1 MKLEMSTH
9 MRMEQRMKLAPHMI
23 QSMEI
28 LQLPI
33 LALQERIEQ
42 ELNSNPVLE
51 MTEPANPED
60 TDSVEQEAKEDIN
73 EKELVVNTDN
83 NKVEDFERLDSL
95 SDGFKDYMNEA
106 GPFRKRVYSD
116 EPDKKLEAIK
126 NTAALPQS
134 LHEHLAEQWRMVDAE
149 PAVKKAG
156 DMIIDYIDDR
166 GYLTVRL
173 EQLHNKDRGDFTI
186 DDLKEAMELVQ
197 KLEPTGV
204 GARDMRECLLIQMA
218 QSSEDMSFESRLIA
232 EHLDELLEN
241 RLPDIAKKMNCGI
254 DAINR
259 AIKRMSKLD
268 TSPGLQVGRDQNH
281 PITPDVIVESLDNSS
296 QYSVRL
302 ADYDLPRLRV
312 NDYYAKMAKDAK
324 VAEKTKKFL
333 QTNLRSAQWII
344 EAIEQRKNTLLR
356 VTKAVVKF
364 QRDFF
369 EKGQLY
375 LRPLPMSKVADD
387 VGVHLATVSRAV
399 AGKYIQCPWGIL
411 PLRKFFSGGTEDVN
425 GASLSWEAIRAKLQ
439 QIINAEDKTKP
450 LNDEQIRKKLTE
462 FGIKKLARRTV
473 AKYRKL
479 LGIPAARFRKK
490 YDSTAKKLVD

>member
-1 MKLEMSTH
+1 
-9 MRMEQRMKLAPHMI
+9 MEQRMKLAPHMI

-51 MTEPANPED
+51 MSEPVNPED
-60 TDSVEQEAKEDIN
+60 TDSAEQQPQEDIN
-73 EKELVVNTDN
+73 EKDLVVNTDN
-83 NKVEDFERLDSL
+83 NKVGDFERLESL
-95 SDGFKDYMNEA
+95 GDGFKDYMNEA

-126 NTAALPQS
+126 NTAAPPQS

-186 DDLKEAMELVQ
+186 DDLREALELVQ
-197 KLEPTGV
+197 KLEPAGV
-204 GARDMRECLLIQMA
+204 GARDLRECLLIQMA
-218 QSSEDMSFESRLIA
+218 QSGEDMSFESRLIA
-232 EHLDELLEN
+232 GHMDALLDN

-259 AIKRMSKLD
+259 AIARLSKLD
-268 TSPGLQVGRDQNH
+268 TSPGLQVGRDRNH
-281 PITPDVIVESLDNSS
+281 PITPDVIVESSNNSGE
-296 QYSVRL
+296 YSVRL
-302 ADYDLPRLRV
+302 ADYDLPRLRI
-312 NDYYAKMAKDAK
+312 NDYYSKMAKDEL
-324 VAEKTKKFL
+324 VSEKTKHFL
-333 QTNLRSAQWII
+333 QNNLRSAQWII
-344 EAIEQRKNTLLR
+344 DAIEQRKNTLLR
-356 VTKAVVKF
+356 VTKAIVKF
-364 QRDFF
+364 QGDFF

-375 LRPLPMSKVADD
+375 LRPLPMSKVAKD

-411 PLRKFFSGGTEDVN
+411 PLRKFFSGGTDDIN
-425 GASLSWEAIRAKLQ
+425 GTGLSWEAIRGKLQ
-439 QIINAEDKTKP
+439 QIIDAEDKSKP
-450 LNDEQIRKKLTE
+450 LNDEQIRKKLAE
-462 FGIKKLARRTV
+462 LGINKLARRTV

-479 LGIPAARFRKK
+479 LNIPAARFRKK
-490 YDSTAKKLVD
+490 Y

>member
-1 MKLEMSTH
+1 
-9 MRMEQRMKLAPHMI
+9 MEQRMKLAPHMI

-51 MTEPANPED
+51 MVEPGNPED
-60 TDSVEQEAKEDIN
+60 TDSTEQQSQEDIN
-73 EKELVVNTDN
+73 EKDLVVNTDN
-83 NKVEDFERLDSL
+83 NKVGDFERLESL
-95 SDGFKDYMNEA
+95 GDGFKDYMDEA
-106 GPFRKRVYSD
+106 GPFRTRVYSG

-126 NTAALPQS
+126 NTAAPPQS
-134 LHEHLAEQWRMVDAE
+134 LHEHLAEQWRMVDGE

-166 GYLTVRL
+166 GYLAVRL

-186 DDLKEAMELVQ
+186 DDLKEALELVQ
-197 KLEPTGV
+197 KLEPAGV
-204 GARDMRECLLIQMA
+204 GARDLRECLLIQMA
-218 QSSEDMSFESRLIA
+218 QSIEDMSFESRLIA
-232 EHLDELLEN
+232 EHMHELLEN
-241 RLPDIAKKMNCGI
+241 RLPYIAKKMNCGI

-259 AIKRMSKLD
+259 AIERMSKLD
-268 TSPGLQVGRDQNH
+268 TSPGLQVGRDRNH
-281 PITPDVIVESLDNSS
+281 PITPDVIVESLDNSD

-312 NDYYAKMAKDAK
+312 NNYYAKMAKDE
-324 VAEKTKKFL
+324 VVSEKTRNFL
-333 QTNLRSAQWII
+333 QNNLRSAQWII
-344 EAIEQRKNTLLR
+344 DAIEQRKNTLLR

-375 LRPLPMSKVADD
+375 LRPLPMSKVAKD

-399 AGKYIQCPWGIL
+399 AGKYMQCPRGIL
-411 PLRKFFSGGTEDVN
+411 PLRKFFSGGTEDIN
-425 GASLSWEAIRAKLQ
+425 GAGLSWEAIRAKLQ
-439 QIINAEDKTKP
+439 QIIDSEDKSKP
-450 LNDEQIRKKLTE
+450 LNDEQIRKKLAE
-462 FGIKKLARRTV
+462 LGIKKLARRTV

-479 LGIPAARFRKK
+479 LNIPAARFRKK
-490 YDSTAKKLVD
+490 Y

>member
-1 MKLEMSTH
+1 MRLEMSTQ

-51 MTEPANPED
+51 MTEPVNPED
-60 TDSVEQEAKEDIN
+60 TNTAEQEPQEDIN
-73 EKELVVNTDN
+73 EKELVVDTDN
-83 NKVEDFERLDSL
+83 NKVEDFARLESL
-95 SDGFKDYMNEA
+95 SDGFKSYMNEA
-106 GPFRKRVYSD
+106 GPFRARVYSN

-126 NTAALPQS
+126 NTAAPPQS
-134 LHEHLAEQWRMVDAE
+134 LHEHLAEQWHLTDAE
-149 PAVKKAG
+149 KAVKKAG

-186 DDLKEAMELVQ
+186 DDLKESLELVQ

-204 GARDMRECLLIQMA
+204 GARDLRECLLIQIA

-232 EHLDELLEN
+232 EHMHELLEN

-254 DAINR
+254 DAING
-259 AIKRMSKLD
+259 AIVHLSKLD
-268 TSPGLQVGRDQNH
+268 TSPGLQVGRNQNH
-281 PITPDVIVESLDNSS
+281 PITPDVIVESLDNSE

-312 NDYYAKMAKDAK
+312 NDYYAKMAKDAMI
-324 VAEKTKKFL
+324 ADKTKKFL

-344 EAIEQRKNTLLR
+344 DAIEQRKNTLLR

-399 AGKYIQCPWGIL
+399 AGKYMQCPWGIL

-439 QIINAEDKTKP
+439 QIIDAEDKSKP
-450 LNDEQIRKKLTE
+450 LNDEQIRRKLME
-462 FGIKKLARRTV
+462 LGIKKLARRTV

-479 LGIPAARFRKK
+479 LNIPSARLRKK
-490 YDSTAKKLVD
+490 Y

>member
-1 MKLEMSTH
+1 
-9 MRMEQRMKLAPHMI
+9 MEQRMKLAPHMI

-51 MTEPANPED
+51 MAEPVNPED
-60 TDSVEQEAKEDIN
+60 TDSAEQQPQEDID
-73 EKELVVNTDN
+73 EKDLVVNTDK
-83 NKVEDFERLDSL
+83 NKVGDFERLESL
-95 SDGFKDYMNEA
+95 GDGFRDYMNEA
-106 GPFRKRVYSD
+106 GPLRTRVYSD

-126 NTAALPQS
+126 NTAAPPQS
-134 LHEHLAEQWRMVDAE
+134 LHEHLAEQWRLVDAE

-186 DDLKEAMELVQ
+186 DDLKEALELVQ
-197 KLEPTGV
+197 KLEPAGV
-204 GARDMRECLLIQMA
+204 GARDLRECLLIQMA

-232 EHLDELLEN
+232 EHMDALLEN

-254 DAINR
+254 DVINR
-259 AIKRMSKLD
+259 AIARLSKLD
-268 TSPGLQVGRDQNH
+268 TSPGLQVGRDRNH
-281 PITPDVIVESLDNSS
+281 PITPDVIVESSDNSGE
-296 QYSVRL
+296 YSVRL

-312 NDYYAKMAKDAK
+312 NDYYAKMAKDE
-324 VAEKTKKFL
+324 VVSEKTRNFL
-333 QTNLRSAQWII
+333 QNNLRSAQWII
-344 EAIEQRKNTLLR
+344 DAIEQRKNTLLR

-375 LRPLPMSKVADD
+375 LRPLPMSKIAKD

-399 AGKYIQCPWGIL
+399 AGKYIQCPWGVL
-411 PLRKFFSGGTEDVN
+411 PLRKFFSGGTEDIN
-425 GASLSWEAIRAKLQ
+425 GAGLSWEAIRGKLQ
-439 QIINAEDKTKP
+439 QIIDAEDKSKP
-450 LNDEQIRKKLTE
+450 LNDEQIRKKLAE
-462 FGIKKLARRTV
+462 LGIKKLARRTV

-479 LGIPAARFRKK
+479 LNIPAARFRKK
-490 YDSTAKKLVD
+490 Y